1 MSRELPATGPAYL
14 YDLVADDLARRIES
28 GELAVNTPLP
38 AEQTLARQYGVSL
51 GTCRHATK
59 VLRERGL
66 VRTIPSKGTFVAER
80 PNRVAIYCLEPFL
93 HVA

>member
-1 MSRELPATGPAYL
+1 MNRELSATGPAYL
-14 YDLVADDLARRIES
+14 YDLVADDLARRIET

-59 VLRERGL
+59 VLRDRGL
-66 VRTIPSKGTFVAER
+66 VRTIPSKGTFVAEQ
-80 PNRVAIYCLEPFL
+80 PNRAAVYCFEPYLVA
-93 HVA
+93 